1 MSAIPLSDIAYQH
14 IQRRLLENSLSPGMR
29 ISEARLAAELK
40 ISRTPVRE
48 AIRRLSNEGVL
59 HQIPS
64 SGTFVRQPHRSQV
77 IEAYEVREALECFA
91 IRKAVRKMTPKQR
104 TELTLFSEKMH
115 AAVISFRDSGSELM
129 DGDVLNRFLT
139 ADLGFHLTILRAA
152 ENHSVLKII
161 GDMHMRN
168 RSFGFRTHFRDLHH
182 VAWVWL
188 IHARIA
194 KAVRKHDAKQAVRLM
209 RRHIRESLKDALA
222 AFDKQLAMQTTQ
234 GEATGLAEAMD
245 ELVSLLTGEQHVI
258 KDNPRSA
265 SAAESTQPPRLRSS
279 AS

>member
-1 MSAIPLSDIAYQH
+1 M
-14 IQRRLLENSLSPGMR
+14 ENSLSPGMR

-64 SGTFVRQPHRSQV
+64 SGTFVRQPHRAQV

-91 IRKAVRKMTPKQR
+91 IRKAVRQMTPRQR
-104 TELTLFSEKMH
+104 TELALYSEKMH
-115 AAVISFRDSGSELM
+115 SAVIAFRDSPNPVMEGETLR
-129 DGDVLNRFLT
+129 GFLT
-139 ADLGFHLTILRAA
+139 ADLGFHLSILRAA
-152 ENHSVLKII
+152 ENHSVMKIV
-161 GDMHMRN
+161 GDVHMRN

-194 KAVRKHDAKQAVRLM
+194 RAVRKHDARQAVRLM
-209 RRHIRESLKDALA
+209 RRHIRESLKDALE
-222 AFDKQLAMQTTQ
+222 AFDRQLAVQAPRGQ
-234 GEATGLAEAMD
+234 ANGLAEAMD
-245 ELVSLLTGEQHVI
+245 DLVSLLSGEQHVV
-258 KDNPRSA
+258 KDAPGSEPAPKSAQPSQPRTAA
-265 SAAESTQPPRLRSS
+265 S
-279 AS
+279 